1 VQLVLILFLLI
12 YIIRVLKLTFHNL
25 NLFISEPSLLGAPV
39 RRDLRNQ
46 NSGQPPL
53 LSRIPAAIPLSS
65 LQPQGGWLVE
75 EDTSRAQSNN
85 RPSATAQELDSL
97 KSDKLRG
104 LQNPL
109 AHGASA
115 SAPAPSS
122 LVSHA
127 SELKAEEVCL
137 KLI

>member
-1 VQLVLILFLLI
+1 M
-12 YIIRVLKLTFHNL
+12 
-25 NLFISEPSLLGAPV
+25 
-39 RRDLRNQ
+39 
-46 NSGQPPL
+46 
-53 LSRIPAAIPLSS
+53 
-65 LQPQGGWLVE
+65 E
-75 EDTSRAQSNN
+75 EDIGKAESNY
-85 RPSATAQELDSL
+85 RPSAIAQELDSL

>member
-1 VQLVLILFLLI
+1 M
-12 YIIRVLKLTFHNL
+12 
-25 NLFISEPSLLGAPV
+25 
-39 RRDLRNQ
+39 
-46 NSGQPPL
+46 
-53 LSRIPAAIPLSS
+53 
-65 LQPQGGWLVE
+65 E

-104 LQNPL
+104 LQNAL

-115 SAPAPSS
+115 TAPTS